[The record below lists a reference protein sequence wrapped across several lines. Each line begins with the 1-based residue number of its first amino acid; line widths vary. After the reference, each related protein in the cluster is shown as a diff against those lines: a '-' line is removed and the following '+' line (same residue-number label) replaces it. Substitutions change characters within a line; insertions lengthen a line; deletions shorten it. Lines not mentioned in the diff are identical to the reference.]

1 VTRAYLLL
9 SLAIVCI
16 TAVMSYAYFHIDENF
31 QILEW
36 VWWKLG
42 LTEKWTLPWEHT
54 ERIRPW
60 MQVFLYYCIA
70 KATGLRDTFKL
81 AFVFRLVTGLASWG
95 ALALFVKTTLPW
107 LSDDRERLLHLRVAT
122 LLGFLP
128 YLFVRTSSETMAMA
142 AFTAAWA
149 VVLHGAT
156 PKPWSV
162 SPSVGRL
169 AIAGALIG
177 LAFEARYQSAF
188 LSLGLVAWL
197 VVVGRMRARIV
208 VLFVP
213 ALAVVALGA
222 LVDRWGYGE
231 WTFPAWTYLKANLVE
246 GAAAMFGSEPP
257 FAYLWLLPAN
267 IFFPVVVALIVLAI
281 VAWVRNPRHP
291 VTWTTLPFFLVHNV
305 LSHKEE
311 RFLFPMAILATA
323 FVTMSRI
330 RRPVIGW
337 ALAGWST
344 VMMVLLALWPIGWHH
359 HVRFQRYVHDAQND
373 ELRAFALP
381 EYDLGLPAFHGRAY
395 DIEKLPHE
403 DIARRIEAG
412 HARSFLVADTPR
424 LHTGVAGL
432 DSHVSLVW
440 SEEPFAGAYE
450 LAQRYDAIAKPPL
463 RPLRFRALYRIDPPA
478 ASH

>member
-9 SLAIVCI
+9 SLAIVCV
-16 TAVMSYAYFHIDENF
+16 TAVFSYAYFHIDENF

-54 ERIRPW
+54 MRMRPW
-60 MQVFLYYCIA
+60 MQVYFYYGIA
-70 KATGLRDTFKL
+70 KALGIRDTFRL

-95 ALALFVKTTLPW
+95 ALVLFVKTTLPW
-107 LSDDRERLLHLRVAT
+107 LEDDRERRLHLRVAT

-128 YLFVRTSSETMAMA
+128 YLFVRTSSETFAMA

-149 VVLHGAT
+149 IVLYGAT
-156 PKPWSV
+156 SKPWKV
-162 SPSVGRL
+162 SPSIARL
-169 AIAGALIG
+169 AISGALIG
-177 LAFEARYQSAF
+177 IAFEARFQSAI
-188 LSLGLVAWL
+188 LSLGLLAWL
-197 VVVGRMRARIV
+197 VIVGRVRARIV
-208 VLFVP
+208 VMILP
-213 ALAVVALGA
+213 ALAVVGLGV

-231 WTFPAWTYLKANLVE
+231 WTFPAWTYLKANLFE

-257 FAYLWLLPAN
+257 FAYLWLTPAN
-267 IFFPVVVALIVLAI
+267 LFFPVVIALFVMMV
-281 VAWVRNPRHP
+281 VAWIRNPRHP
-291 VTWTTLPFFLVHNV
+291 VTWATLPFFLVHNL

-330 RRPVIGW
+330 RRPRIVGW
-337 ALAGWST
+337 GLAVWST
-344 VMMVLLALWPIGWHH
+344 AFMWLLAAWPIGWHH
-359 HVRFQRYVHDAQND
+359 HVRFQKYVHDAMNG
-373 ELRAFALP
+373 ELRTYALP
-381 EYDLGLPAFHGRAY
+381 EYDLGLPAFHGRVY
-395 DIEKLPHE
+395 DIEKASPE
-403 DIARRIEAG
+403 DIAKKLESG
-412 HARSFLVADTPR
+412 GAREWLVADTPR

-432 DSHVSLVW
+432 DGRATLVW

-463 RPLRFRALYRIDPPA
+463 RPLRFRSLYRLDVQRQ
-478 ASH
+478 